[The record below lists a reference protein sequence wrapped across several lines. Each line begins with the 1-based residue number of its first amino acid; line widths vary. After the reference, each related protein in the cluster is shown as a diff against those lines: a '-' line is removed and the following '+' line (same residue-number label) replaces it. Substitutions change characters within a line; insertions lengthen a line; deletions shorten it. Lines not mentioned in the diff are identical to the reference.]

1 MRWIWMTAML
11 AACGGGE
18 TPTTPAE
25 KPVETPKVDELRA
38 KAGAMFGALPTEMLA
53 EGRELSDARI
63 ALGRMLYY
71 DARLS
76 KNHDVSCNTCHDLA
90 TWGVDHAPTS
100 TGHKAQK
107 GGRNA
112 PTTYN
117 AAMHIAQ
124 FWDGRA
130 KDVEDQAKGP
140 PLNPIEMAMADAGA
154 VETTFR
160 SIPGYAEPFKT
171 AFPGEEQPVTF
182 DNLAVAIGAFERK
195 LVTPDPF
202 DKWLGGDDAAMTAE
216 QKAGLQT
223 FMDVG
228 CTTCH
233 GGKALGGMM
242 YQKLGLVKPYETAD
256 RGRAA
261 LTGNDAEAFMFKVP
275 SLRNIA
281 KTGPYL
287 HDGSIATLDES
298 IRLMGSYQLGKD
310 LTDEQVNSIATF
322 FDALTGPIPTEYI
335 AKPELPA
342 DGPATPAADPS

>member
-1 MRWIWMTAML
+1 MRWIWMTALL
-11 AACGGGE
+11 AACGGE
-18 TPTTPAE
+18 TTPAE
-25 KPVETPKVDELRA
+25 KPVEPPKVDELRA
-38 KAGAMFGALPTEMLA
+38 KAGAMFGALPTEMPA
-53 EGRELSDARI
+53 DGRELSDARI

-100 TGHKAQK
+100 TGHKGQK

-117 AAMHIAQ
+117 AAMHLAQ

-140 PLNPIEMAMADAGA
+140 PLNPIEMAMADAAA

-160 SIPGYAEPFKT
+160 SIPGYAEPFKA
-171 AFPGEEQPVTF
+171 AFPAAEQPVTF

-202 DKWLGGDDAAMTAE
+202 DKWLGGDDAAITAE

-228 CTTCH
+228 CQTCH

-281 KTGPYL
+281 ETGPYL
-287 HDGSIATLDES
+287 HDGSIATLDET
-298 IRLMGSYQLGKD
+298 IRLMGSYQLGKELAD
-310 LTDEQVNSIATF
+310 DQVKSIATF
-322 FDALTGPIPTEYI
+322 FDALTGPVPTEYI

-342 DGPATPAADPS
+342 DGPTTPAADPS